1 MSQQVQQGSKP
12 QLNLPGQSS
21 VAEGPRDHS
30 GMYIMHYAFRRDLA
44 NFTSA
49 VQGTPLGD
57 RDVWEAMAARWLRFV
72 GVLHHHHSAE
82 DTYYWPV
89 LREAAAQR
97 GTGAD
102 AQILDAMEDEHAG
115 IDPSLAACTAAFD
128 AVVDHP
134 CEDHRNALAVRLAAL
149 REMLA
154 EHLRHEETEALALV
168 QRVVTA
174 QEFAQIEKGV
184 SKAYPL
190 RSVPFLVPWST
201 YGLPPEMSREF
212 FAEAG
217 PVYALL
223 HRISAGR
230 FARREHI
237 AFRYSDTPAL

>member
-102 AQILDAMEDEHAG
+102 AQILVAMEDEHAG

-174 QEFAQIEKGV
+174 CPPRCPGSSSPRRGRCTRCCTGSRPAGSRGASTSPSVTATPPHSERGMAQKPARWRCP
-184 SKAYPL
+184 SSQ
-190 RSVPFLVPWST
+190 SV
-201 YGLPPEMSREF
+201 
-212 FAEAG
+212 
-217 PVYALL
+217 
-223 HRISAGR
+223 
-230 FARREHI
+230 
-237 AFRYSDTPAL
+237 